1 MPAAARTRLWT
12 GGGRRWLTGG
22 GPTVSLGFME
32 PPIPSAAPPDETL
45 VLASGSPRRRELL
58 ARARLAFAVRPADIP
73 EVRRPGEAPE
83 ALAERLAVEKA
94 LAVARQLAGAGAR
107 WVLGADTL
115 VVVGEAVLGKPA
127 DPDDAAALLSRLVG
141 RVHRVLTGIAVV
153 VAPALAVH
161 SRVVESRVA
170 MRPAGD
176 AEIRRYVASGEP
188 LDKAGA
194 YAVQGEGRRFVERVE
209 GSESNVIGMPL
220 EETLAL
226 LAEAGFD
233 GPG

>member
-1 MPAAARTRLWT
+1 MQRPGPSRPRPDAPEQDRD
-12 GGGRRWLTGG
+12 GG
-22 GPTVSLGFME
+22 
-32 PPIPSAAPPDETL
+32 TL

-58 ARARLAFAVRPADIP
+58 ARARIAFEVRPADIP
-73 EVRRPGEAPE
+73 ETRLPDEAPE

-94 LAVARQLAGAGAR
+94 LAVARRLAGSGSR

-127 DPDDAAALLSRLVG
+127 DADDAVALLSRLMG

-153 VAPALAVH
+153 VAPGLAVH

-170 MRPAGD
+170 MRPAGE
-176 AEIRRYVASGEP
+176 AEIRGYVAGGEP

-209 GSESNVIGMPL
+209 GSESNVIGLPV

-233 GPG
+233 ALA